1 MPDTGGTRRSE
12 PTSRKYSTDY
22 RLYLEETFTEFR
34 ESFQDIKQNQDK
46 FNTKLDE
53 IVKQTTATNG
63 RVLHLEEYKTKAD
76 KIIETRVTPDMFG
89 KLCTCAE
96 STEKKVNELNEDL
109 TEYRLIKRNPK
120 LSIAI
125 LLVVLIAVGISAIG
139 AIRSIGVDIRDKDLN
154 QRIEKIEHD
163 IGEINK
169 KLNSNV

>member
-1 MPDTGGTRRSE
+1 MPGTGETRRSA
-12 PTSRKYSTDY
+12 PVSRKYSTDY

-34 ESFQDIKQNQDK
+34 ESFNDIKKNQEK

-53 IVKQTTATNG
+53 VVKQTTTTNG
-63 RVLHLEEYKTKAD
+63 RVTRLEEYKGNAD

-89 KLCTCAE
+89 KLCERAE
-96 STEKKVNELNEDL
+96 STEKKVDEINEDL
-109 TEYRLIKRNPK
+109 TEYRLVKRNPK

>member
-1 MPDTGGTRRSE
+1 MPDTGRTRRSE

>member
-1 MPDTGGTRRSE
+1 MPGTGETRRSA
-12 PTSRKYSTDY
+12 PVSRKYSTDY

-34 ESFQDIKQNQDK
+34 ESFNDIKKNQEK

-53 IVKQTTATNG
+53 VVKQTTTTNG
-63 RVLHLEEYKTKAD
+63 RLTRLEEFKGNAD

-89 KLCTCAE
+89 KLCKCAE
-96 STEKKVNELNEDL
+96 STEKKVDEINEDL

-139 AIRSIGVDIRDKDLN
+139 AIKSIGVDIRDKDLN

>member
-96 STEKKVNELNEDL
+96 STEKKVNELDEDL

-169 KLNSNV
+169 KLNGNV